1 MYVETR
7 EDVKC
12 IEQYNAAFLF
22 DFSGNFGLKDQRVA
36 MQWIKDNIEAFG
48 GDPELI
54 TAFGESSGAAS
65 VGYHMM
71 STDSKNLFKR
81 SIFES
86 GSPDSHWSFMSVE
99 QAKQRSRAFFQ
110 NVNCPDDGEILKCLR
125 KLDSKAILTH
135 EWVDTE
141 FLVFP
146 WVPTVDGDFLTDT
159 PHNLL
164 KAGKFVLKD
173 SLLGINKDEGTFWIL
188 YSVNGLSK
196 DETSLLT
203 HAQYRAGV
211 DIIDWDLSNGTR
223 ERVKEMYSPLNKSD
237 MAGNRYV

>member
-1 MYVETR
+1 
-7 EDVKC
+7 
-12 IEQYNAAFLF
+12 
-22 DFSGNFGLKDQRVA
+22 

-71 STDSKNLFKR
+71 SPDSKDLFKR

-86 GSPDSHWSFMSVE
+86 GSPDSHWSFMSVQ
-99 QAKQRSRAFFQ
+99 QAQQRSRAFLQ
-110 NVNCPDDGEILKCLR
+110 NVNCPDDNAVLDCLR
-125 KLDSKAILTH
+125 KLDSKTILNN
-135 EWVDTE
+135 EWVDMN

-164 KAGKFVLKD
+164 KAGKFILKD

-188 YSVNGLSK
+188 YSVKGLSK
-196 DETSLLT
+196 DDPSLLT
-203 HAQYRAGV
+203 HSQYREGV
-211 DIIDWDLSNGTR
+211 DVIDWDLSNATR
-223 ERVKEMYSPLNKSD
+223 EKVKDMYTPLNKSD
-237 MAGNRYV
+237 KAANR